1 MTEPTIKHW
10 IASALEYLA
19 QSLEPVPHEINEID
33 WKGGLSP
40 EKNRLTEHL
49 IAFAN
54 YPNGGFLAYGIRD
67 ADAALVGVQQD
78 DVARIVNTLANIGRD
93 AIEPALAIDHT
104 VVDYRGASVLLI
116 RIPEQ
121 AAKPAHRRGKSIEE
135 SWIRS
140 GGTTRKASR
149 QEIGALMLHGHA
161 PRWEELRA
169 STLLG
174 ANQIAGLLD
183 LARIAELLQRQLP
196 DDEAE
201 LIRWLCDE
209 KMLAPEG
216 KGYYITNLGAIAAAR
231 DLDQFESL
239 KRKRIRVIRYRGTNK
254 VDTIDEHMGQRGYA
268 IGFEGLIGYLKRIL
282 PHSEV
287 IQQSLRVEV
296 SIYPEIALR
305 ELIANTFIHQD
316 FTVTGAG
323 PMIEVFDDRIDFTNP
338 GNLLPSKR
346 VDRLIGT
353 TPESRNEGLASAFR
367 RYRIC
372 EERGTGFQKVVQS
385 VELFGL
391 PPVVFT
397 PLENAFR
404 VTLYAPKSFADMS
417 QMERIE
423 ACYQHAVLQHLA
435 SQVVTNTTI
444 RNRFKLH
451 EKHRTIVSNLL
462 TEAARKGRIK
472 RKDPDATSSKFVE
485 YVPYWA

>member
-1 MTEPTIKHW
+1 MNKHW
-10 IASALEYLA
+10 IATAVQYLT
-19 QSLEPVPHEINEID
+19 QSLEPVPHEINELD
-33 WKGGLSP
+33 WKSNLST
-40 EKNRLTEHL
+40 EKERLIAHL

-54 YPNGGFLAYGIRD
+54 HPNGGFLAYGIRD
-67 ADAALVGVQQD
+67 VDAKLVGVKQD
-78 DVARIVNTLANIGRD
+78 DVAQIVNTLVNLGRD
-93 AIEPALAIDHT
+93 AIEPPLAIDHA
-104 VVDYRGASVLLI
+104 VVDYGGAPLLLV

-121 AAKPAHRRGKSIEE
+121 ITKPVHRRGKSIEV
-135 SWIRS
+135 SWVRS
-140 GGTTRKASR
+140 GGTTRNASR
-149 QEIGALMLHGHA
+149 QEVGALMLHSRA

-169 STLLG
+169 SALLESPR
-174 ANQIAGLLD
+174 ITELLD
-183 LARIAELLQRQLP
+183 LSRIGELLQRQLP
-196 DDEAE
+196 DDETE
-201 LIRWLCDE
+201 LMRWLSDE
-209 KMLAPEG
+209 KMVVPDG
-216 KGYYITNLGAIAAAR
+216 KGYYITNFGTIAAAR
-231 DLDQFESL
+231 KLDQFESL
-239 KRKRIRVIRYRGTNK
+239 SRKRIRVNRYRGTNK
-254 VDTIDEHMGQRGYA
+254 VETIDEHMGQRGYA
-268 IGFEGLIGYLKRIL
+268 IGFEGLIKYLKRIL

-296 SIYPEIALR
+296 SLYPELALR

-316 FTVTGAG
+316 FSVTGAG
-323 PMIEVFDDRIDFTNP
+323 PMIEVFDDRIEFTNP

-397 PLENAFR
+397 TLENAFR

-417 QMERIE
+417 QLERVE
-423 ACYQHAVLQHLA
+423 ACYQHAVLQHLT

-472 RKDPDATSSKFVE
+472 RKDPDATSSKYVE
-485 YVPYWA
+485 SLLSG